1 MIKRLSLMLILILF
15 FISCGKKEIKRIE
28 QEKFFFGTYVKIVV
42 YHTDEKLAKNAI
54 DEAFKEIERVDSK
67 YNSKVE
73 GSLVSRLNSSESKEL
88 EFDDEG
94 IMLLNNLNRVYTL
107 SAGKYDVTISP
118 LLNLWGFTEDGAP
131 VAIPEE
137 EQIQEILKKVDF
149 SKVKI
154 EGKMVKIEKPVE
166 MIDTGSFLKGYALR
180 RAKEVLKD
188 RNIESGFLTFISSID
203 TIGTK
208 PDGKPWKI
216 GLQNPNDPSEM
227 IGIVELNG
235 QSMGVSGDYQTYVEI
250 DGVRY
255 HHILDKETGF
265 PVRDKKMVVVINK
278 DPFDADMYST
288 AFFSMETEDVLNYV
302 NSKEDLEVLIVKA
315 NNEIVTSKNFKY
327 EKVK

>member
-1 MIKRLSLMLILILF
+1 MIKRLSLVLILILF

>member
-1 MIKRLSLMLILILF
+1 MIKRLSLVLILILF

-131 VAIPEE
+131 VAIPDE